1 MGSKCNPRDCYDL
14 CYRRH
19 RIKCRVGVEESQDK
33 MEARKK
39 ENERTSSLNE
49 ISETLREVLKKNDAL
64 ASAINLGTHLLQG
77 ADSKSLPALQE
88 RPLTPRPSRPDT
100 DVEDAVIRARLDSAS
115 HLAKV
120 LVDSL
125 EQINKAILQPNINSP
140 RPSQK
145 PTSQE
150 PTVFYRVCDR
160 ISYTSH
166 DFGLAFWSARGLPDH
181 DFGDPVEQEFR
192 AHVAGEHTLPKPFA
206 ERGRFKSPY
215 ISLTTDPGFAC
226 KFGTKYDG
234 QFVFEIDA
242 VKLRRMGVHVESTV
256 DIADRWRVPYRGS
269 EPRLH
274 YVFPSHWLARFWIP
288 KECMKP
294 HSFTQFRDKCRKSG
308 FFNGMFST
316 TLLCSVLFCW
326 DETDNTDG
334 GRENR

>member
-125 EQINKAILQPNINSP
+125 EQINKAILQQI
-140 RPSQK
+140 
-145 PTSQE
+145 
-150 PTVFYRVCDR
+150 
-160 ISYTSH
+160 
-166 DFGLAFWSARGLPDH
+166 G
-181 DFGDPVEQEFR
+181 R
-192 AHVAGEHTLPKPFA
+192 AHV
-206 ERGRFKSPY
+206 
-215 ISLTTDPGFAC
+215 
-226 KFGTKYDG
+226 
-234 QFVFEIDA
+234 
-242 VKLRRMGVHVESTV
+242 
-256 DIADRWRVPYRGS
+256 
-269 EPRLH
+269 
-274 YVFPSHWLARFWIP
+274 
-288 KECMKP
+288 
-294 HSFTQFRDKCRKSG
+294 
-308 FFNGMFST
+308 
-316 TLLCSVLFCW
+316 
-326 DETDNTDG
+326 
-334 GRENR
+334 